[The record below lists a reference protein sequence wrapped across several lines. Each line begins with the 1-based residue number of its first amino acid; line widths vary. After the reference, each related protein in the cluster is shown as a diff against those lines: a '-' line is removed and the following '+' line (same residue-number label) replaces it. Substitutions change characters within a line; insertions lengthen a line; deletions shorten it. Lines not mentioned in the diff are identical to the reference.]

1 MVAAAKCH
9 QVNGCG
15 HMTSL
20 AQAHGASLPYAY
32 MAIARNIEA
41 TLYCYCL
48 TKLYPKPRGHGGALS
63 TLYSEDYFQA
73 VLVCS
78 RVKTFSKL

>member
-1 MVAAAKCH
+1 MVAAAKRH

-15 HMTSL
+15 LMTSV
-20 AQAHGASLPYAY
+20 AQAHGASLPYARGTRTRRSRVRKT
-32 MAIARNIEA
+32 IARNIEA

-73 VLVCS
+73 QC
-78 RVKTFSKL
+78 

>member
-1 MVAAAKCH
+1 MVAAAKRH
-9 QVNGCG
+9 QVNECG
-15 HMTSL
+15 LMTYV
-20 AQAHGASLPYAY
+20 AQAYRTRTRQSRVRKT
-32 MAIARNIEA
+32 IARNIEA

-73 VLVCS
+73 QC
-78 RVKTFSKL
+78 